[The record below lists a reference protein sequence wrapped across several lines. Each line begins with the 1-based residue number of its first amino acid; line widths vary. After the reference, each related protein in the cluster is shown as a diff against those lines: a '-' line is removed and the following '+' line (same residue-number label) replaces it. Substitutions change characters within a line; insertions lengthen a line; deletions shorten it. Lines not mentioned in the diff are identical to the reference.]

1 MNSKQATP
9 TVLAVGQ
16 IDLTGN
22 IIPHNWYTNLK
33 RDSGKPHATAV
44 ILLAEI
50 VYWYRPTEI
59 RDEATGQVVEIRRK
73 FKADKLQRSYGSFS
87 EQFGFTKRQVKD
99 ALKFLARKGIIDLE
113 FRHFTSASGTPLS
126 NVLFIGLDADALSKI
141 THQRNPS
148 DKRTVDGS
156 HSKVTPVT
164 QKGDTY
170 TDTTTEITTDTKDID
185 APSAQPLPFFPK
197 QFTLPVSKIKER
209 KFKRSEWEII
219 LEAEKTRPDKPPRA
233 TLVKWLESKLN
244 GSSHPAIQA
253 YREEMGSY
261 PRKNQFQDI
270 IDTVGEKGGAELFK
284 QIVHVWKMSGWN
296 PLNIGGMLE
305 CYERGEIPKNGK
317 QKSTTGPLSGRP
329 HRAPSQGSNG
339 TSRTP
344 ELSPEPT
351 PDELAAELAAAA
363 EHHLLQQQS
372 AANG

>member
-1 MNSKQATP
+1 MTDQAFQGFGTPQENWSKLPHTLIAALP
-9 TVLAVGQ
+9 TIKSASE
-16 IDLTGN
+16 
-22 IIPHNWYTNLK
+22 LK
-33 RDSGKPHATAV
+33 V
-44 ILLAEI
+44 ILYILRHTWGFHE
-50 VYWYRPTEI
+50 TEKRISLDEFANGRKKRGGERMDGGTGMSIPSI
-59 RDEATGQVVEIRRK
+59 RSGIKRAIEHGFISVET
-73 FKADKLQRSYGSFS
+73 D
-87 EQFGFTKRQVKD
+87 D
-99 ALKFLARKGIIDLE
+99 
-113 FRHFTSASGTPLS
+113 
-126 NVLFIGLDADALSKI
+126 
-141 THQRNPS
+141 S
-148 DKRTVDGS
+148 DKARVKKYYSLNQTVKSLHPDCK
-156 HSKVTPVT
+156 KVTPRVQESCT
-164 QKGDTY
+164 RTKKETVE
-170 TDTTTEITTDTKDID
+170 TNPKKDID
-185 APSAQPLPFFPK
+185 APSAQPPPLFPG
-197 QFTLPVSKIKER
+197 QFSLSVSKIKER

-317 QKSTTGPLSGRP
+317 QKSTTGTLSGRP
-329 HRAPSQGSNG
+329 HRASLQGENG
-339 TSRTP
+339 QNRAP
-344 ELSPEPT
+344 ELSSEPT